1 MSPKS
6 ELTLNLA
13 AEINAAFA
21 ESSAI
26 AAAAKLNAREA
37 ITRALECGRLL
48 NLQKDAL
55 SHGQW
60 QDWLAEHCP
69 TISYPT
75 ARRYMRLSQN
85 APTNGLE
92 DAAGLRQAYMATGVL
107 PETLRHRPEPD
118 ANTPTVSYVRGLDQ
132 FRRWF
137 NQRIEVEPV
146 AKWSPAAR
154 RLLRNDLAWF
164 KKLHDDLAA

>member
-1 MSPKS
+1 
-6 ELTLNLA
+6 
-13 AEINAAFA
+13 
-21 ESSAI
+21 
-26 AAAAKLNAREA
+26 
-37 ITRALECGRLL
+37 
-48 NLQKDAL
+48 
-55 SHGQW
+55 
-60 QDWLAEHCP
+60 
-69 TISYPT
+69 
-75 ARRYMRLSQN
+75 MRLSQN
-85 APTNGLE
+85 ALTNGLE

-107 PETLRHRPEPD
+107 PETPRHRPEPD